1 MYFALAQT
9 SGRACALPKVGGH
22 GWCMCSQS
30 VSLQCET
37 LNDPGLTWLP
47 VTPWGAAGPGP
58 HTHSLSELILPWD
71 VVGHTS
77 PLITRLPL
85 SGTL

>member
-1 MYFALAQT
+1 MYFTLAQT
-9 SGRACALPKVGGH
+9 SGWACALPKVGGH

-30 VSLQCET
+30 VSLQCEA
-37 LNDPGLTWLP
+37 LNDPGLRWLP

-58 HTHSLSELILPWD
+58 HTHSLSELIPM
-71 VVGHTS
+71 GHSRTH
-77 PLITRLPL
+77 LTVDNALPL